1 MGSYAGGTEVNI
13 GVHKSLGDGV
23 SAGVGVGTSS
33 HHGSVY
39 LGKSVDVND
48 HVRVGMSASF
58 DGTRAQ
64 AGPGITLHN
73 EGYGMGLTTFGPSV
87 LINNVSIPVGP
98 TGPANLV
105 VTGIVGAYKA
115 ITGKTRAEIE
125 GLKATIEGLKASQQ
139 LAVQDREVWES
150 RYEALSVKYQSLQ
163 SQHDEMMSQVRLLL
177 VRTAPSITPL
187 PPIATPAGR

>member
-1 MGSYAGGTEVNI
+1 MKLDRRYN
-13 GVHKSLGDGV
+13 
-23 SAGVGVGTSS
+23 
-33 HHGSVY
+33 
-39 LGKSVDVND
+39 
-48 HVRVGMSASF
+48 
-58 DGTRAQ
+58 
-64 AGPGITLHN
+64 ITLLISFT
-73 EGYGMGLTTFGPSV
+73 GIALLVCGLFVWQMQRQVEDEWLVIESQLNRQQQQIEALLRASTFGPSV

-163 SQHDEMMSQVRLLL
+163 SQHDELMGQVRLLL
-177 VRTAPSITPL
+177 VRTAPGITPL
-187 PPIATPAGR
+187 PPIPTPAGR